1 MTTESVPVK
10 KKRKSRW
17 WLTVLILLAIVG
29 AIILFNNYSKQQ
41 DLKATIADLRTTSY
55 SRATLQTVTSGT
67 GNVRPRQSV
76 VLVWQ
81 SSGTVSDI
89 DVAVGDTVETDQIL
103 LSLDENNLSAD
114 IIQASLNKITATQA
128 LESLESNILLQRA
141 TLNNSI
147 ETAQTAITDLETQL
161 LNLESRKCESWRVD
175 NLQTE
180 YDNALEAYQNWSTE
194 SGWNRVQ
201 IARVALNYCDP
212 DVINQQ
218 IDSLNSQLDMQ
229 KQNKAI
235 YEQDLEKIQFGPDPD
250 EVEKLELQLSLAE
263 KQLAN
268 QYIKAPFDGTVL
280 SVSQESGD
288 LVTAGTTAVVIAD
301 LSELFIDVPISEVD
315 IPTIE
320 VGQAATL
327 TFDAYYN
334 EEFTGVVS
342 NISENADRS
351 TGVVNY
357 SVTIRMENQSDK
369 IKSGMTAAVSILT
382 AEKTD
387 AYVVPTTSTFTR
399 DGQDYVYVLREGVPE
414 MVEVTLGSYSN
425 QQIEVIDA
433 DIDDGELIVVNPPND
448 IISNFGF
455 AQRLR

>member
-250 EVEKLELQLSLAE
+250 EVEKLELHAKLPESV
-263 KQLAN
+263 
-268 QYIKAPFDGTVL
+268 KAKYR
-280 SVSQESGD
+280 GD
-288 LVTAGTTAVVIAD
+288 
-301 LSELFIDVPISEVD
+301 ELE
-315 IPTIE
+315 
-320 VGQAATL
+320 A
-327 TFDAYYN
+327 
-334 EEFTGVVS
+334 
-342 NISENADRS
+342 
-351 TGVVNY
+351 
-357 SVTIRMENQSDK
+357 
-369 IKSGMTAAVSILT
+369 
-382 AEKTD
+382 
-387 AYVVPTTSTFTR
+387 
-399 DGQDYVYVLREGVPE
+399 
-414 MVEVTLGSYSN
+414 
-425 QQIEVIDA
+425 
-433 DIDDGELIVVNPPND
+433 
-448 IISNFGF
+448 
-455 AQRLR
+455 